1 MSKNNK
7 SFFERLFFNNKLLMV
22 FSLLLAVVL
31 WAIVKANYSE
41 TTTRVVTGV
50 KPSIDISL
58 AEGSGYK
65 AYYDKNA
72 TTVDVTVS
80 GRTYDINAYSLNESD
95 ISVKA
100 TSGYV
105 NNAETKTL
113 KFSAEVDKAGV
124 KIVKISPKSAKIF
137 FDREQ
142 SAPFDVKP
150 RLKNADE
157 LKKKGYQFE
166 NLLPNPATVSVT
178 GPATVIN
185 KIENVY
191 LDANLSEKL
200 LPQKEVIELQASLT
214 FEGLSEEET
223 GYLEY
228 KTDNPPQ
235 IIIPYINKA
244 EVPTEVKFINQ
255 PRLFNEHPLEYDIS
269 PAKVTVTYAGSE
281 EESSAP
287 TSYLIGTIDFST
299 LKNGI
304 NTVTLDADN
313 QDASL
318 STNVNQ
324 FKVTVDLSS
333 FSAKTIDVTASNV
346 FFQPQSTEF
355 EYEALLQDVGL
366 NKVKIIGQAQDL
378 KNINADSLQLVIDVS
393 EISAASDTAKD
404 ANVNITIQTEES
416 QNCWIYGNYKAKVL
430 VKEKVN

>member
-1 MSKNNK
+1 MNKNHK
-7 SFFERLFFNNKLLMV
+7 SFFERLFFNNKFLMV
-22 FSLLLAVVL
+22 FSLLLAIVL

-41 TTTRVVTGV
+41 TTTRVITGV

-72 TTVDVTVS
+72 MTVDVTVS
-80 GRTYDINAYSLNESD
+80 GRTYDINAYSLKESD

-113 KFSAEVDKAGV
+113 KFSAEADKAGV

-142 SAPFDVKP
+142 SAQFDVKP
-150 RLKNADE
+150 RLKNSDE
-157 LKKKGYQFE
+157 LTQKGYQFE
-166 NLLPNPATVSVT
+166 TLLPNPTTISVT
-178 GPATVIN
+178 GPATVIS

-200 LPQKEVIELQASLT
+200 LPQKDVIELQGSLS

-235 IIIPYINKA
+235 IIIPYISKA

-255 PRLFNEHPLEYDIS
+255 PRFFDEHPPKYSIS
-269 PAKVTVTYAGSE
+269 PANVTVSYSGSE
-281 EESSAP
+281 EESAAP
-287 TSYLIGTIDFST
+287 TSYMIGTIDFST
-299 LKNGI
+299 LKNGV
-304 NTVTLDADN
+304 NTVKIDADN

-318 STNVNQ
+318 SSDVNQ

-333 FSAKTIDVTASNV
+333 FSSKTIDATASNV

-355 EYEALLQDVGL
+355 EYEALLQDAGL
-366 NKVKIIGQAQDL
+366 NKVKVIGSAQDL
-378 KNINADSLQLVIDVS
+378 ENISAENLQLVIDVS
-393 EISAASDTAKD
+393 DLSAASDTAKS
-404 ANVNITIQTEES
+404 ANVNITIQSEAS
-416 QNCWIYGNYKAKVL
+416 RNCWIYGNYKANVL
-430 VKEKVN
+430 VKEKAN